1 MKPHLVDRIA
11 IAILFAIC
19 AATRLYAIP
28 ASLWEW
34 DDINFARALHRYDI
48 EGHSPHP
55 PGFPVFIALARIAY
69 AVFHDEHRAL
79 VAVNLV
85 FTCLLGVI
93 LYFLFQ
99 EIFENRWLAFFGALL
114 TCFAPSLWVHSGIA
128 RSDGPTL
135 GLGLITLL
143 LALKGRRSNIA
154 LVAACAVL
162 GIALGIRVSVLPL
175 AGPLLVLVL
184 WQRLRRGEWR
194 VTAAGIFAIFVC
206 VLAWYV
212 PMIMLTGLD
221 AYRRAMRIQSAYVW
235 RSDPI
240 FVPEIALG
248 LRFNHFFIRIWGAEW
263 IAHTIYVLAAIGLAA
278 LYHYRKRS
286 ADLMILA
293 FVPYLIFSVVINTP
307 MGAVVYSM
315 PYIPFFTGLASCG
328 LILPLEKVKHG
339 KAAGAVMILVVATA
353 MAIWSLPLIKILRNE
368 VSPPVRAATYLQS
381 QLDPDN
387 DILYFEKL
395 FTPHVSFF
403 LPGRQT
409 RVFEPKEFANDAMT
423 KLSADS
429 PPRGRIFLLTSTPI
443 VGLPATNFH
452 WSRGRAERRLHTLS
466 IGRYFDVYVTK
477 FERAP

>member
-85 FTCLLGVI
+85 FTCLLGVV

-99 EIFENRWLAFFGALL
+99 EIFENRRLAFFGALL

-162 GIALGIRVSVLPL
+162 GIGLGIRVSVLPL

-240 FVPEIALG
+240 FVPEIS
-248 LRFNHFFIRIWGAEW
+248 LRAQIQPFLHSDMGSR
-263 IAHTIYVLAAIGLAA
+263 VD
-278 LYHYRKRS
+278 RS
-286 ADLMILA
+286 HDL
-293 FVPYLIFSVVINTP
+293 
-307 MGAVVYSM
+307 
-315 PYIPFFTGLASCG
+315 
-328 LILPLEKVKHG
+328 
-339 KAAGAVMILVVATA
+339 
-353 MAIWSLPLIKILRNE
+353 R
-368 VSPPVRAATYLQS
+368 
-381 QLDPDN
+381 
-387 DILYFEKL
+387 
-395 FTPHVSFF
+395 
-403 LPGRQT
+403 
-409 RVFEPKEFANDAMT
+409 
-423 KLSADS
+423 
-429 PPRGRIFLLTSTPI
+429 
-443 VGLPATNFH
+443 
-452 WSRGRAERRLHTLS
+452 SRGDWAGCSLS
-466 IGRYFDVYVTK
+466 LSKKIC
-477 FERAP
+477 